1 MFATIVIPDFS
12 LQALLRHEPD
22 LRDFPVALVN
32 DDSPKS
38 PVAQVTAAAHRFG
51 VAPGLTSTQA
61 KARCDKI
68 IFRIRSPQQEASAQE
83 VLLESAYGSAAF
95 IESTAP
101 GICTMDLRGLPL
113 LKSDDLPATID
124 SWGAQLLN
132 RLAEFNLAARVGIAS
147 TPALALQAANTD
159 RPVNFVRDP
168 QQFWSTLNIAALCS
182 TAELADILHRWGI
195 HTVAAF
201 LALGKDKIAERLG
214 PAGLQLFEA
223 AQADKIRPLNLT
235 APKQIYEEYFE
246 FENHVETL
254 EPLLFIIRRFL
265 ESLTRRVGLA
275 YLVVEDLTFSLKL
288 DSGATHDRTLR
299 IPAPTRDLEILFRI
313 LHNYLET
320 VRTESPVNALSL
332 RAHPCAS
339 ETQQFQLFES
349 AVRDP
354 NRFYET
360 LGRLNALLGPDRVG
374 TPLKRDSF
382 KPDDFSLEP
391 ISAKLSGTSTTSQKS
406 LTESRSLA
414 RGLALRRFRPPIPT
428 TVKLHQGQPSS
439 IRNPRLTATIAR
451 CQGPFRISGHWWENV
466 WTREEWDIETNQGDL
481 FRLIRENHQWF
492 LDAAYD

>member
-320 VRTESPVNALSL
+320 VR
-332 RAHPCAS
+332 S
-339 ETQQFQLFES
+339 E
-349 AVRDP
+349 
-354 NRFYET
+354 
-360 LGRLNALLGPDRVG
+360 
-374 TPLKRDSF
+374 
-382 KPDDFSLEP
+382 
-391 ISAKLSGTSTTSQKS
+391 
-406 LTESRSLA
+406 
-414 RGLALRRFRPPIPT
+414 
-428 TVKLHQGQPSS
+428 
-439 IRNPRLTATIAR
+439 
-451 CQGPFRISGHWWENV
+451 
-466 WTREEWDIETNQGDL
+466 
-481 FRLIRENHQWF
+481 
-492 LDAAYD
+492 